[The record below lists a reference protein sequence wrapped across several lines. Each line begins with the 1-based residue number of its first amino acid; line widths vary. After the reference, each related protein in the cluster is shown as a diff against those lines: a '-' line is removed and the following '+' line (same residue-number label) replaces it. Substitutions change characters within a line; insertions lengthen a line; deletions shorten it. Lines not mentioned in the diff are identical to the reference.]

1 MASLTVRSPDGKV
14 RSVSLLKRITSIGRG
29 PDNDVQLEDP
39 GVPDSALHVTF
50 DGSRYEVGSLGA
62 TFHVNGKKR
71 DAHALSTGDV
81 VKVGGT
87 ELTFAR
93 EDA

>member
-14 RSVSLLKRITSIGRG
+14 RAVSLLKRITSIGRG

-39 GVPDSALHVTF
+39 GVPDSALHVTY
-50 DGSRYEVGSLGA
+50 DGTRYEVGSLGA

-81 VKVGGT
+81 VRVGGT
-87 ELTFAR
+87 ELTFA
-93 EDA
+93 